1 MKKLSVFLLA
11 IFSVFIWISFATSS
25 VINPSYTVNWDDV
38 KIFWTDNSNGWYM
51 DINVQDPKTND
62 WLHFGEAKISDQVF
76 VYTKQWDWDQNI
88 WIIPGDGSDDIKFT
102 VQSTSSSTQTVNKAE
117 NDNKAA
123 ANRTVIPAVPK
134 TGPSGSL
141 IWIILAALAI
151 FGGYI
156 YIRKKA
162 DI

>member
-1 MKKLSVFLLA
+1 
-11 IFSVFIWISFATSS
+11 
-25 VINPSYTVNWDDV
+25 
-38 KIFWTDNSNGWYM
+38 M

-102 VQSTSSSTQTVNKAE
+102 IQSTSSTTNNAVITETKKDDKATL
-117 NDNKAA
+117 
-123 ANRTVIPAVPK
+123 NRTVIPVVPK

-141 IWIILAALAI
+141 IWIILATLAI

-156 YIRKKA
+156 YIKKKA

>member
-1 MKKLSVFLLA
+1 
-11 IFSVFIWISFATSS
+11 
-25 VINPSYTVNWDDV
+25 
-38 KIFWTDNSNGWYM
+38 
-51 DINVQDPKTND
+51 
-62 WLHFGEAKISDQVF
+62 VF

-102 VQSTSSSTQTVNKAE
+102 VQSTSSSTQTVNKTE
-117 NDNKAA
+117 NDNKAT

>member
-1 MKKLSVFLLA
+1 
-11 IFSVFIWISFATSS
+11 
-25 VINPSYTVNWDDV
+25 
-38 KIFWTDNSNGWYM
+38 M

-62 WLHFGEAKISDQVF
+62 WLHFGETKISDQVF

-102 VQSTSSSTQTVNKAE
+102 IQSTSSTTNNAVITETKKDDKATL
-117 NDNKAA
+117 
-123 ANRTVIPAVPK
+123 NRTVIPVVPK

-141 IWIILAALAI
+141 IWIILATLAI

-156 YIRKKA
+156 YIKKKA